1 MAMRFIVPRFP
12 VPRSPH
18 APYPSLD
25 DAVLLEESLLLL
37 GEGVDELGVL
47 LVRHELR
54 HQALRAVP
62 FLELGVLQHRLDAL
76 LPLGIDL
83 VRQVLGPGDAAEL
96 VTTRS
101 MPCSCAVGTSGNC
114 SRRCLV

>member
-1 MAMRFIVPRFP
+1 MTRKTTPIQASLGMAMRFIVPRFP

-62 FLELGVLQHRLDAL
+62 FLELGVLRSEEHTS
-76 LPLGIDL
+76 
-83 VRQVLGPGDAAEL
+83 EL
-96 VTTRS
+96 QSLMRTS
-101 MPCSCAVGTSGNC
+101 YAVFC
-114 SRRCLV
+114 

>member
-54 HQALRAVP
+54 PQALRAVP
-62 FLELGVLQHRLDAL
+62 FLELGVLQNRLDAIL
-76 LPLGIDL
+76 
-83 VRQVLGPGDAAEL
+83 
-96 VTTRS
+96 RS
-101 MPCSCAVGTSGNC
+101 EERRVGKECVSTGR
-114 SRRCLV
+114 SRWSPYLSKKQK

>member
-62 FLELGVLQHRLDAL
+62 FLELGEIGRAHVELQSLMRISYAVFCLKKKSYQNKHKVRLHRYKDK
-76 LPLGIDL
+76 
-83 VRQVLGPGDAAEL
+83 
-96 VTTRS
+96 
-101 MPCSCAVGTSGNC
+101 
-114 SRRCLV
+114 